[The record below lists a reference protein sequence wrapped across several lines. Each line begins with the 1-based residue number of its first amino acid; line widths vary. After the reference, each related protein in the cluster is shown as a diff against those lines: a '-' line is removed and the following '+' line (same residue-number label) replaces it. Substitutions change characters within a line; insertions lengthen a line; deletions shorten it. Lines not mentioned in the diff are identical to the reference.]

1 MEFPRYTKLVRLSMG
16 SRGAFIDVDLNNF
29 EFKSGGKHYRTLG
42 VLKSNGNVR
51 LIEQDSTRVKAP
63 EYSHTPGRI
72 YAVIK
77 NGKLKHLAY
86 YDENHNQAVCIDFEH
101 DHGGVQP
108 HRHVY
113 LKHDKNAPGVP
124 PTADEQVLIQ
134 QIIKEFQ
141 LS

>member
-1 MEFPRYTKLVRLSMG
+1 MG

-42 VLKSNGNVR
+42 VLKSNSNVR

>member
-1 MEFPRYTKLVRLSMG
+1 M
-16 SRGAFIDVDLNNF
+16 
-29 EFKSGGKHYRTLG
+29 
-42 VLKSNGNVR
+42 KSNSNVR

-124 PTADEQVLIQ
+124 PTAEEQVLIQ